1 MRWHSALVQLCL
13 CVGGRLNMCW
23 CVDVLWMRQVEHV
36 SQDDKSEAVATVVA
50 AVDQARSR
58 GPPESR
64 EQVDPQ
70 LSELSP
76 TPTASITPPALQT
89 VPSFIFFF
97 HFFFFVYSFFPT
109 SVPFLMLLRLSTF
122 LLPRG
127 WTIFT
132 VTVPTCPWWQA
143 FKTPLLA

>member
-1 MRWHSALVQLCL
+1 
-13 CVGGRLNMCW
+13 
-23 CVDVLWMRQVEHV
+23 MRQVEHV

-70 LSELSP
+70 LSP

-97 HFFFFVYSFFPT
+97 FS
-109 SVPFLMLLRLSTF
+109 LF
-122 LLPRG
+122 LL
-127 WTIFT
+127 
-132 VTVPTCPWWQA
+132 C
-143 FKTPLLA
+143 LLFFSHFSPFPNVA

>member
-1 MRWHSALVQLCL
+1 
-13 CVGGRLNMCW
+13 
-23 CVDVLWMRQVEHV
+23 MRQVEHV

-70 LSELSP
+70 LSP

-89 VPSFIFFF
+89 VPSFIFFFF

-127 WTIFT
+127 
-132 VTVPTCPWWQA
+132 
-143 FKTPLLA
+143 

>member
-1 MRWHSALVQLCL
+1 
-13 CVGGRLNMCW
+13 
-23 CVDVLWMRQVEHV
+23 MRQVEHV

-70 LSELSP
+70 LSP

-97 HFFFFVYSFFPT
+97 TFSSLFTLFFPLQ
-109 SVPFLMLLRLSTF
+109 SFS
-122 LLPRG
+122 
-127 WTIFT
+127 
-132 VTVPTCPWWQA
+132 
-143 FKTPLLA
+143 

>member
-1 MRWHSALVQLCL
+1 
-13 CVGGRLNMCW
+13 
-23 CVDVLWMRQVEHV
+23 MRQVEHV

-70 LSELSP
+70 LSP

-97 HFFFFVYSFFPT
+97 TFSSLFTLFFPLQ
-109 SVPFLMLLRLSTF
+109 SLS
-122 LLPRG
+122 
-127 WTIFT
+127 
-132 VTVPTCPWWQA
+132 
-143 FKTPLLA
+143 

>member
-1 MRWHSALVQLCL
+1 
-13 CVGGRLNMCW
+13 
-23 CVDVLWMRQVEHV
+23 MRQVEHV

-97 HFFFFVYSFFPT
+97 TFSSLFTLFFPLQ
-109 SVPFLMLLRLSTF
+109 SLS
-122 LLPRG
+122 
-127 WTIFT
+127 
-132 VTVPTCPWWQA
+132 
-143 FKTPLLA
+143 